1 MNFNLYLLF
10 VLFFNY
16 YHVVLKPQT
25 PKKNSLIKLLKK
37 EFEFLFPTYMI
48 ARKSLTRIHGASFLF
63 LFYNRSLIT
72 INKIHH

>member
-10 VLFFNY
+10 RFYFSIIII
-16 YHVVLKPQT
+16 VVLKPQT

-48 ARKSLTRIHGASFLF
+48 ARKSLTRITWSLLF
-63 LFYNRSLIT
+63 VFYFI
-72 INKIHH
+72 IGH

>member
-10 VLFFNY
+10 RFYFSILII
-16 YHVVLKPQT
+16 VVLKPQT

-48 ARKSLTRIHGASFLF
+48 ARKILTRITWSLLF
-63 LFYNRSLIT
+63 VFYFI
-72 INKIHH
+72 IGH